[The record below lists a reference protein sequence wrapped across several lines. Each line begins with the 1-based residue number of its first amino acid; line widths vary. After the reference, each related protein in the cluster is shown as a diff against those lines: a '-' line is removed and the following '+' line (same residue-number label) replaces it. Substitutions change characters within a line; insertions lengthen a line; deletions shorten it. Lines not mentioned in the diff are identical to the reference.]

1 MPACSAFRRIHDLL
15 SRPAISSKSAFHD
28 FLCPVEPKS
37 PVDVSRIKQ
46 QVQALGYLALT
57 KDEFMARIS
66 DFYKYQTGVGT
77 NILIMTIMSFIVG
90 LSISG
95 QTFCTFVLDNLE
107 KFGALKAMLPVDIG
121 SILEKVVRLA
131 SE

>member
-1 MPACSAFRRIHDLL
+1 
-15 SRPAISSKSAFHD
+15 
-28 FLCPVEPKS
+28 
-37 PVDVSRIKQ
+37 
-46 QVQALGYLALT
+46 
-57 KDEFMARIS
+57 MARIS